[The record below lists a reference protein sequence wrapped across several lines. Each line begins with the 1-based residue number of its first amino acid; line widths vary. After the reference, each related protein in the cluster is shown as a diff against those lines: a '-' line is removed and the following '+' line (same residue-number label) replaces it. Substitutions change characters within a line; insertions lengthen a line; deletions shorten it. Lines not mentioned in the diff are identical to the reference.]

1 MKRANFAVVR
11 ETNMPALLIEYGFI
25 SNLNDEK
32 IISNEIEKQAQLTF
46 EGINSFYG
54 IATKMESPSPKPAPT
69 PSGNEES
76 AEAMLNKTGRT
87 EIRTLLKK
95 ARTKTYQVN
104 RKEVPIIDPSIHTD
118 SKIEQYSDA
127 QLLSYQAAVI
137 NRTFK

>member
-1 MKRANFAVVR
+1 
-11 ETNMPALLIEYGFI
+11 
-25 SNLNDEK
+25 
-32 IISNEIEKQAQLTF
+32 
-46 EGINSFYG
+46 
-54 IATKMESPSPKPAPT
+54 
-69 PSGNEES
+69 
-76 AEAMLNKTGRT
+76 MLNKTGRT

-137 NRTFK
+137 NRSFK